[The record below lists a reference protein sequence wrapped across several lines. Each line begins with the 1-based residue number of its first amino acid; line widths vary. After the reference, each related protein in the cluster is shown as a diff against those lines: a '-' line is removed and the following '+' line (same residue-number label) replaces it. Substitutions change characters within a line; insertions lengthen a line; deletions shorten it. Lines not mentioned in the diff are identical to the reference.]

1 MKKSFIINRDKE
13 NNAPEINLNFDLPR
27 GIKSKVLDYQVEHIK
42 HLVYVLLKNRVCLD
56 ASDTGTGKTY
66 CALGAAKAIGCRPFI
81 ICPKPVITSWAN
93 VCKHFAIEPLAII
106 NYDSLRNGTVHSE
119 YIQKNEGKK
128 EESYETNVK
137 VISIAKKGKV
147 SANNKLHYS
156 WTLPSD
162 SMLIFDEAHKCKN
175 TDTLNS
181 MLLQAAI
188 SIPNK
193 VLMLSATIVDK
204 PDNFAVFG
212 YLLGL
217 SSSLSNMRRFIASY
231 SNEASLSAKLH
242 NLIFPV
248 HGGRIRIKD
257 LGNKFPDNKIIPECF
272 YMETVAKEINEKYLE
287 IHKGLEDLKN
297 KEIKDKS
304 NILSKML
311 RARQRI
317 EILKLPTI
325 GKLIEDYLE
334 NNLSVVVFLNFNESL
349 RILAEHFKT
358 TSLIYGDQTG
368 LARDKII
375 DNFQNNKTRLLIC
388 NAQSGGTGL
397 SMHDLDGNYP
407 RISLISPNWSSI
419 IFTQILGRIHRA
431 GAKSKA
437 VQKIVFCGGT
447 IEEKIAERVKCKLK
461 NLSLINDGDLI

>member
-1 MKKSFIINRDKE
+1 MKKSFVVANREKE
-13 NNAPEINLNFDLPR
+13 EELNLNFELPR

-42 HLVYVLLKNRVCLD
+42 HLIYVLLKNRVCLD

-66 CALGAAKAIGCRPFI
+66 CALGAAKAIKCRPFI
-81 ICPKPVITSWAN
+81 ICPKPVITSWAKI
-93 VCKHFAIEPLAII
+93 CKHFGIEPLAII
-106 NYDSLRNGTVHSE
+106 NYDSLRNGTVLSE
-119 YIQKNEGKK
+119 YIQKNTGKK
-128 EESYETNVK
+128 EETYESDVK
-137 VISIAKKGKV
+137 VISVVKKGKV
-147 SANNKLHYS
+147 STNNKLHYIWS
-156 WTLPSD
+156 LPSD
-162 SMLIFDEAHKCKN
+162 GMLIFDEAHKCKN

-181 MLLQAAI
+181 MLLQASF

-217 SSSLSNMRRFIASY
+217 SNSLSNMRRFIASY
-231 SNEASLSAKLH
+231 TSEATLSAKLH
-242 NLIFPV
+242 GLIFPL

-272 YMETVAKEINEKYLE
+272 FMDAVAKEINEKYLE

-297 KEIKDKS
+297 KEIKDKG

-325 GKLIEDYLE
+325 ARLIEDYLE
-334 NNLSVVVFLNFNESL
+334 NNLSVVVFLNFNDSL

-358 TSLIYGDQTG
+358 NSLIYGDQTG
-368 LARDKII
+368 AARDKII
-375 DNFQNNKTRLLIC
+375 DNFQNNKSRLIIC
-388 NAQSGGTGL
+388 NAQSGGTGVSL
-397 SMHDLDGNYP
+397 HDLDGNYP

-437 VQKIVFCGGT
+437 IQKIVFCGGT
-447 IEEKIAERVKCKLK
+447 IEEKISDRVKAKVK
-461 NLSLINDGDLI
+461 NLGLINDGDLI